1 MTTLRRVE
9 SEEPAKPSRL
19 CRKLPRDLETIC
31 LKCLAKE
38 PSKRYASA
46 LDLADDLRRFLDG
59 KPIAARPAGMGERAW
74 KWVKRRPATA
84 ALIGVSVAAALA
96 LAVLGI
102 GWSIHVQAERDHAR
116 QSLQIARK
124 AIDDLYTKMA
134 SERLFDEPQLDPL
147 CQDLLERAQLLYEEL
162 SREHSDDP
170 DIRRDI
176 ALAWFRLGEIH
187 RLRDQHRQAEQAYGE
202 AISRQEKLQRDNSEE
217 PRYRQELAN
226 SHNWLGE
233 VLRECNRPRA
243 EAERHYRAA
252 LELQL
257 NLVGQFPKEP
267 AYRMELARSY
277 YNLGLLHKDTNRL
290 REARADYDLA
300 VELLANVPRTA
311 ARDPNVRQDL
321 ARAYINRGVL
331 HRLNGRLKEAGR
343 DYDRAITLLAGLR
356 DQFHT
361 RAAYKFELAI
371 ARQDRGN
378 LYWSQAQNATSEGQR
393 QESLANTQREHR
405 QALVLLRGLVADF
418 SGRSR
423 YQKKM
428 GNVLK
433 NLGSALALSGHKRD
447 AEKHWVKARTIFEG
461 LVKSNSEVAD
471 YHGLLGMTL
480 GNLGCLRAEE
490 EKWHLA
496 RKLLKKAIAQLQ
508 TALEPNPLHPD
519 YRRELRNRY
528 QDLGW
533 TLVQLGDHPAAV
545 RVATKLAD
553 VFPKQAQDSYNSACF
568 VARCVPL
575 ARKNDKTARTYV
587 QKAINLLRNAADHA
601 SPSLKRIK
609 DENPVFQA
617 LKEHPDFEEVMGKL
631 NQRSKRPRDKSREG
645 G

>member
-1 MTTLRRVE
+1 
-9 SEEPAKPSRL
+9 
-19 CRKLPRDLETIC
+19 
-31 LKCLAKE
+31 
-38 PSKRYASA
+38 
-46 LDLADDLRRFLDG
+46 
-59 KPIAARPAGMGERAW
+59 MGERAW
-74 KWVKRRPATA
+74 KWVKRRPAIA

-102 GWSIHVQAERDHAR
+102 GWSIHVQAERDRAR

-147 CQDLLERAQLLYEEL
+147 CQDLLERAQALYEEL

-187 RLRDQHRQAEQAYGE
+187 RLRDQHDQAEQAYRE
-202 AISRQEKLQRDNSEE
+202 ALARQEGLHRDYPGE
-217 PRYRQELAN
+217 PRYRQDLAN

-243 EAERHYRAA
+243 EAELHYRAA

-257 NLVGQFPKEP
+257 NLVKQFPEEP
-267 AYRMELARSY
+267 VYRMELARSY

-300 VELLANVPRTA
+300 VDLLANVPQTA

-321 ARAYINRGVL
+321 ARAFINRGVL
-331 HRLNGRLKEAGR
+331 HRLNGQLKEAGR
-343 DYDRAITLLAGLR
+343 DYDRAIALLTELR
-356 DQFHT
+356 DEFRN

-378 LYWSQAQNATSEGQR
+378 LYWSQAQNAASQRQR
-393 QESLANTQREHR
+393 QESLANAQREHR

-418 SGRSR
+418 SGRPR

-433 NLGSALALSGHKRD
+433 NLGSALALSGDKRG
-447 AEKHWVKARTIFEG
+447 AEKHWVKARTIFKA

-480 GNLGCLRAEE
+480 GNLGLLRTEE

-496 RKLLKKAIAQLQ
+496 RKLFKNAIAQLQ

-519 YRRELRNRY
+519 YRRELRNKY

-533 TLVQLGDHPAAV
+533 TLLQLGEHAAAV
-545 RVATKLAD
+545 RAATKLAG
-553 VFPKQAQDSYNSACF
+553 VFPEQAQDSYNAACF

-587 QKAINLLRNAADHA
+587 QKAIGFLRNAADNA

-609 DENPVFQA
+609 DEQHVFQV
-617 LKEHPDFEEVMGKL
+617 LREHRDYDKIMRKL
-631 NQRSKRPRDKSREG
+631 NQRSKRPRDNLTSRKG